1 MGLKWMIKWAIKR
14 RIKRRIDWMISWMI
28 NTVRCVE
35 LEVAAKVNK
44 MKLNE

>member
-1 MGLKWMIKWAIKR
+1 MGLKWMIKWAIEK
-14 RIKRRIDWMISWMI
+14 RIKRRINWMI
-28 NTVRCVE
+28 NTVRCVK

>member
-1 MGLKWMIKWAIKR
+1 MGLKWMIKWAIEK
-14 RIKRRIDWMISWMI
+14 RIKRRINWMI